1 MVSLN
6 MTLNDSNTEELP
18 TTDFQP
24 VPEGRYKVIATEIT
38 DEQKDTGKGEVHEI
52 VFRFEVVEPS
62 AHAGRLI
69 WQRWP
74 VKSWSEKAEA
84 FGRRM
89 LLSFAKALGLDE
101 LKTTEPLENKPV
113 VVRVGIDPERTVG
126 DKTYK
131 ARNKVVAFM
140 PPNTP
145 LSENGG
151 GKPAAAKKPVKLVE
165 DEDTDSSG
173 PWD

>member
-1 MVSLN
+1 MVSLGI
-6 MTLNDSNTEELP
+6 TLNDDNTDELP

-24 VPEGRYKVIATEIT
+24 LPEGRYKVVATEIS
-38 DEQKDTGKGEVHEI
+38 DEEKDTGKGQVHEI
-52 VFRFEVVEPS
+52 VFRFEVIEPP
-62 AHAGRLI
+62 AHAGRLV

-89 LLSFAKALGLDE
+89 LLSFAKALGLEE

-113 VVRVGIDPERTVG
+113 VVKLGVDPERTVG

-131 ARNKVVAFM
+131 ARNKVMAFM
-140 PPNTP
+140 PPDTDLGHP
-145 LSENGG
+145 ST
-151 GKPAAAKKPVKLVE
+151 KVPAKKKPVKLVE
-165 DEDTDSSG
+165 DSDDTDSA

>member
-1 MVSLN
+1 MVSLGI
-6 MTLNDSNTEELP
+6 TLSDDNTEELP

-24 VPEGRYKVIATEIT
+24 VPEGRYKVVATEID
-38 DEQKDTGKGEVHEI
+38 DERKDTGKGEVHEI
-52 VFRFEVVEPS
+52 VFRFEVIEPK

-74 VKSWSEKAEA
+74 VESWSEKAEA

-89 LLSFAKALGLDE
+89 LLSFAKALGMDKLE
-101 LKTTEPLENKPV
+101 TTEPLENKPV

-131 ARNKVVAFM
+131 ARNKILAFM
-140 PPNTP
+140 PPNTDLGEMKGP
-145 LSENGG
+145 
-151 GKPAAAKKPVKLVE
+151 KPAKKPIKIAE
-165 DEDTDSSG
+165 TSSDEDSSA

>member
-1 MVSLN
+1 MVSLGI
-6 MTLNDSNTEELP
+6 TLNDDNTDELP

-24 VPEGRYKVIATEIT
+24 LPEGRYKVVATEIS
-38 DEQKDTGKGEVHEI
+38 DEEKDTGKGQVHEI
-52 VFRFEVVEPS
+52 VFRFEVIEPP
-62 AHAGRLI
+62 AHAGRLV

-74 VKSWSEKAEA
+74 IKSWSEKAEA

-89 LLSFAKALGLDE
+89 LLSFAKALGLEE

-113 VVRVGIDPERTVG
+113 VVKLGVDPERTVG

-131 ARNKVVAFM
+131 ARNKVMAFM
-140 PPNTP
+140 SPDTD
-145 LSENGG
+145 LGAAA
-151 GKPAAAKKPVKLVE
+151 KPAAKKKPVKLVE
-165 DEDTDSSG
+165 DSDDTDSA

>member
-1 MVSLN
+1 MVSLGI
-6 MTLNDSNTEELP
+6 TLNDDNTDELP

-24 VPEGRYKVIATEIT
+24 LPEGRYKVVATEIS
-38 DEQKDTGKGEVHEI
+38 DEEKDTGKGEVHEI
-52 VFRFEVVEPS
+52 VFKFEVVDPA
-62 AHAGRLI
+62 AHAGRLV

-89 LLSFAKALGLDE
+89 LLSFAKALGLEE

-113 VVRVGIDPERTVG
+113 VVKLGIDPERTVG

-131 ARNKVVAFM
+131 ARNKVMAFM
-140 PPNTP
+140 PPDTA
-145 LSENGG
+145 LGDTAKA
-151 GKPAAAKKPVKLVE
+151 KPAAKKPVKLVDDS
-165 DEDTDSSG
+165 DEDAA